1 MKSEEAERAV
11 QGSSLLTPHSPLA
24 TPGGLYL
31 YCFARP
37 GAAGGVD
44 VPGVDG
50 SRAIAEVELGP
61 VAAVVSR
68 VSLEEFG
75 DGAAERNTQNPDW
88 IIPRACRH
96 QRVVQEVMARSGVL
110 PVRFG
115 AVFSSDERLAELVHE
130 KCQEISGFLDWVHGK
145 EEWAVKG
152 LVDPDRAGAWL
163 RANDPALAG
172 QCGDTASPG
181 ARYFQEKRLRVA
193 VQERLRGWCRCVAEE
208 VHAQLD
214 LVAEAARPLKLR
226 AWGAAGKEG
235 QLVLHRAFLLRR
247 ESVAAFLAHVE
258 RVGLDYAEQGLALGT
273 SGPWPPYTFAPTLW
287 GAQA

>member
-1 MKSEEAERAV
+1 MTAE
-11 QGSSLLTPHSPLA
+11 GT
-24 TPGGLYL
+24 YL

-50 SRAIAEVELGP
+50 SRAVAEVGLGP

-75 DGAAERNTQNPDW
+75 DAAAERNTQNPDW
-88 IIPRACRH
+88 VIPRACRH
-96 QRVVQEVMARSGVL
+96 QRVVQEVMARSSVL
-110 PVRFG
+110 PARFG
-115 AVFSSDERLAELVHE
+115 AVFSSEQRLAELVQE
-130 KCQEISGFLDWVHGK
+130 KCQEISDFLDWVHGK

-193 VQERLRGWCRCVAEE
+193 VQERLRPWCRCVAEE
-208 VHAQLD
+208 VQAQLD
-214 LVAEAARPLKLR
+214 PAAETARPLKLR
-226 AWGAAGKEG
+226 AWRAAGKEE
-235 QLVLHRAFLLRR
+235 QLVLHRAFLLPR
-247 ESVAAFLAHVE
+247 EGVAAFLAHVE
-258 RVGLDYAEQGLALGT
+258 RLGLGYAEQGMELET
-273 SGPWPPYTFAPTLW
+273 SGPWPPYTFAPALW
-287 GAQA
+287 EAQA

>member
-1 MKSEEAERAV
+1 MDAE
-11 QGSSLLTPHSPLA
+11 GT
-24 TPGGLYL
+24 YL

-37 GAAGGVD
+37 GAARGVD

-68 VSLEEFG
+68 VCLADFG
-75 DGAAERNTQNPDW
+75 DEAAEKNTQDPDW
-88 IIPRACRH
+88 VIPRACRH

-115 AVFSSDERLAELVHE
+115 AVFSSEERLAELVGA
-130 KCQEISGFLDWVHGK
+130 KRQEIADFLDWVAGK

-152 LVDPDRAGAWL
+152 FVDPGRAGAWL
-163 RANDPALAG
+163 RANDPTLAAE
-172 QCGDTASPG
+172 DAAASPG

-193 VQERLRGWCRCVAEE
+193 VQERLRGWGRGVAEE
-208 VHAQLD
+208 VQAQLD

-226 AWGAAGKEG
+226 AWAAAGTEG

-247 ESVAAFLAHVE
+247 ENVAAFAAHVE
-258 RVGLDYAEQGLALGT
+258 RAGLGYAERGLALAA